1 MLGKIINGQL
11 TYPPH
16 RIILNG
22 MQIFN
27 PTETQLISA
36 GYKPIIEIDMPDDA
50 PDGQHYEAQYTDG
63 ETQITQSW
71 VLVKDEPTWVPDESD
86 IENIRVRKREE
97 ISNTCENTIYN
108 GIDIELSNGIKHFSL
123 TQNDQIN
130 LLGLQTEMLDPN
142 KNEFEYHSDGEP
154 CIYYSRED
162 MTKIMVGLM
171 SFKKYQTTYCNSMF
185 DWINDVKTVEELNN
199 IKYGDDIPLEYQS
212 EVLQNYLMKG

>member
-1 MLGKIINGQL
+1 MYGIIKDGRL
-11 TYPPH
+11 IMAP
-16 RIILNG
+16 RVVIIGNSVVS
-22 MQIFN
+22 N
-27 PTETQLISA
+27 PTEEQLISL
-36 GYKPIIEIDMPDDA
+36 GYKFVEYNENIYNSYYVEKWIEEDNKIV
-50 PDGQHYEAQYTDG
+50 Q
-63 ETQITQSW
+63 
-71 VLVKDEPTWVPDESD
+71 TWILDESD

-97 ISNTCENTIYN
+97 TSNTCENTIYN

-199 IKYGDDIPLEYQS
+199 IEYGIDIPLEYQS
-212 EVLQNYLMKG
+212 KVLQNYLMKG